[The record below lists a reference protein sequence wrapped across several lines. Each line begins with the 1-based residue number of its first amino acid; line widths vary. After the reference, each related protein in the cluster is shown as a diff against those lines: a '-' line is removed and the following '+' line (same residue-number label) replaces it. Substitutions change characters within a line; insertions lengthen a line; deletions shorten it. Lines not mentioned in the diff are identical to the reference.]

1 MIEREAFA
9 NLLFMK
15 YENAQ
20 LQEEIDLH
28 EYTQS
33 VQPLVYNPNQS
44 LDNEA
49 NRLNEEIINLQS
61 QYDEIVM
68 RLHHDKINV
77 DPNILNFMKYFYSQ
91 KTNMRQVQ
99 LKERIKDFEKKI
111 HQLKVE
117 NEQLSQENEN
127 LASSIKIL
135 EEDLSNEKFEEEAEN
150 EV

>member
-1 MIEREAFA
+1 MIEKEAFA

-33 VQPLVYNPNQS
+33 VQPLVYSPNQS